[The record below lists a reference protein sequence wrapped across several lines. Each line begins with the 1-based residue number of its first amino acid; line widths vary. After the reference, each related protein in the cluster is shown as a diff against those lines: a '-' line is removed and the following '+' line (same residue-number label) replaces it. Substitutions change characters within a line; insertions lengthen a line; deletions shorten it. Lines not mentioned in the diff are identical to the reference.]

1 MAIKSTIFK
10 AELSVSDMDRGYYAT
25 HELTIA
31 RHPSETD
38 ERMMVRVLAF
48 ALHAEEYL
56 EFAKGIST
64 DHEPTIWRK
73 DFTGAVQDWIDIGL
87 PDEKWL
93 RKACGRSTAVTLYTY
108 GGSAAEMWWKA
119 NEALVARLNN
129 LAVMNIPQEASKAL
143 AKLAE
148 RNMSFSVSIQDGAIL
163 FSGDTD
169 MVAVELHT
177 LKSANG
183 RVN

>member
-10 AELSVSDMDRGYYAT
+10 AELAVSDMDRSYYAT

-64 DHEPTIWRK
+64 DHEPTLWRK
-73 DFTGAVQDWIDIGL
+73 DFTGAIQDWIDVGL

-108 GGSAAEMWWKA
+108 GGSAADMWWKQ
-119 NEALVARLNN
+119 NESLVARLNN
-129 LAVMNIPQEASKAL
+129 LAVYNVPQETSKAL

-148 RNMSFSVSIQDGAIL
+148 RNMSFSASIQDGAMM
-163 FSGDTD
+163 FSSDAE
-169 MVAVELHT
+169 MVSVELVAFKT
-177 LKSANG
+177 ME
-183 RVN
+183 

>member
-10 AELSVSDMDRGYYAT
+10 AELAVSDMDRGYYAT

-38 ERMMVRVLAF
+38 ERMMVRVIAF

-64 DHEPTIWRK
+64 DHEPTLWRK
-73 DFTGAVQDWIDIGL
+73 DFTGAIQDWIDVGL

-93 RKACGRSTAVTLYTY
+93 RKACGRATRVTLYTY
-108 GGSAAEMWWKA
+108 GGNAAEMWWKQNA
-119 NEALVARLNN
+119 PLVERLTN
-129 LAVMNIPQEASKAL
+129 LSIINLPHESTKAL

-148 RNMSFSVSIQDGAIL
+148 RNMQFSASIQDGAMT
-163 FSGDTD
+163 FSSDAEMVSVE
-169 MVAVELHT
+169 MVALKTVE
-177 LKSANG
+177 
-183 RVN
+183 

>member
-1 MAIKSTIFK
+1 MAIKSTICK

-64 DHEPTIWRK
+64 DHEPTLWRK
-73 DFTGAVQDWIDIGL
+73 DFTGAIQDWIDVGL

-93 RKACGRSTAVTLYTY
+93 RKACGRSAAVTLYTY
-108 GGSAAEMWWKA
+108 GGSAAEMWWKQ
-119 NEALVARLNN
+119 NESLLARLNN
-129 LAVMNIPQEASKAL
+129 LAVMNIVQETTKAL
-143 AKLAE
+143 AKLAA
-148 RNMSFSVSIQDGAIL
+148 RNMSLSASIQDGALL
-163 FSGDTD
+163 FSNDAET
-169 MVAVELHT
+169 VAVELVR
-177 LKSANG
+177 LKS
-183 RVN
+183 R

>member
-10 AELSVSDMDRGYYAT
+10 AELSVSDMDRGYYAM

-48 ALHAEEYL
+48 ALHAHEYL

-64 DHEPTIWRK
+64 DHEPTLWRK

-108 GGSAAEMWWKA
+108 GGSAAEMWWKQ

-129 LAVMNIPQEASKAL
+129 LAVFNVPQEMTKAL

-148 RNMSFSVSIQDGAIL
+148 RNMSFSASIQDGAMM
-163 FSGDTD
+163 FSSDAE
-169 MVAVELHT
+169 MVSVELVQ
-177 LKSANG
+177 LKEAH
-183 RVN
+183 